1 MQLSVSGKHIDVG
14 EALTSHVRAALAGT
28 VERHFGQAIEG
39 RAVFAR
45 ERHHFRSDIVVH
57 PARGMVVQSHGEGA
71 DAYAAFDAAMQRLE
85 SRLQRYKGRLVER
98 RRAAEPA
105 PETVAQAPLYR
116 LDTEHFVGADDGGA
130 EDRARGGPAVVAE
143 ASHPVALLT
152 LAEAVTRMDLADLP
166 VLLFRN
172 RSHGGYGVLHR
183 RPDGSIGWIDAGSLP
198 RD

>member
-45 ERHHFRSDIVVH
+45 ERHHFRADIVV
-57 PARGMVVQSHGEGA
+57 
-71 DAYAAFDAAMQRLE
+71 
-85 SRLQRYKGRLVER
+85 
-98 RRAAEPA
+98 
-105 PETVAQAPLYR
+105 
-116 LDTEHFVGADDGGA
+116 
-130 EDRARGGPAVVAE
+130 
-143 ASHPVALLT
+143 HPVALLT